1 MAAPVTASP
10 ARKYAAD
17 VFRPASATVV
27 QLGVAG
33 LSGAAPAAVTKDVNG
48 QVDLSLPLRGF
59 RFIIKFRVAVATAN
73 YTSVNPETFTNLLSK
88 LRITGNFRGQG
99 VTIVDSD
106 LSMLFGATFLNSVRM
121 GFINVNG
128 TEIAGPGVPYSP
140 QASPAL
146 TTTGSPYDVII
157 SFDYHFAPY
166 GIPGRYESGFLMRQ
180 EDWTNVN
187 LHFEFP
193 AVTDNANN
201 PLGLSAATT
210 VTTISA
216 IGSGSGGMT
225 VDVYALPVRMGKAS
239 SSFIPGLMTRTAQ
252 AIPAATLQAAMANTL
267 LVSLQKNSTPRIYT
281 KFGTQATTGAQ
292 YPVFKSLSD
301 SIITAQ
307 GVLIG
312 TNKNIRDLVDV
323 FSVRSEIEN
332 EYGCNGVG
340 GYFLEDFIQEHGNID
355 RAFPGDALTAQQTF
369 NLVANGAGTANA
381 VGTVLQEQVIVHPH
395 GLLFG

>member
-10 ARKYAAD
+10 ARKFAAD
-17 VFRPASATVV
+17 VFRPAGPTVV

-33 LSGAAPAAVTKDVNG
+33 LTGVGTGPIAAVTRDING

-59 RFIIKFRVAVATAN
+59 RFIAKLRLVVGTAA
-73 YTSVNPETFTNLLSK
+73 YTSSNPETFTNLISK

-106 LSMLFGATFLNSVRM
+106 LSTLYGMGWLNSTRN
-121 GFINVNG
+121 GFVNVNG
-128 TEIAGPGVPYSP
+128 VELASPGVPYSA
-140 QASPAL
+140 QSAL
-146 TTTGSPYDVII
+146 GTGTFDVII
-157 SFDYHFAPY
+157 SFDYFFSPY
-166 GIPGRYESGFLMRQ
+166 GIPGRYEAGFLMRQ

-187 LHFEFP
+187 IHLEFP
-193 AVTDNANN
+193 GVTDNANN

-210 VTTISA
+210 TSTISA
-216 IGSGSGGMT
+216 IGGPAGTMT
-225 VDVYALPVRMGKAS
+225 VDIYALPVRMGKAS
-239 SSFIPGLMTRTAQ
+239 PTYLPGLLTRTAQ
-252 AIPAATLQAAMANTL
+252 AIPAATLQVAMANTL

-281 KFGTQATTGAQ
+281 KFGTQAAAGAQ
-292 YPVFKSLSD
+292 YPVFKTLAD
-301 SIITAQ
+301 NIITAQ
-307 GVLIG
+307 GILIG

-323 FSVRSEIEN
+323 FAVRSEVEN
-332 EYGCNGVG
+332 EYDCNGVG
-340 GYFLEDFIQEHGNID
+340 GYFLEDFIQKHGNID

-381 VGTVLQEQVIVHPH
+381 IGTVLQEQVIVHPH